1 MCLRVGY
8 WVGRILDA
16 EGPVLSGMDSRSSG
30 RAGSAARTPGLRAA
44 GRDVWPLGLCPTP
57 AVPLLI
63 RELGAAGGLMVSA
76 SHNPPADNGIKVFG
90 ANGAKLSAERQG
102 RVEAGLRGELLIDG
116 ASAQAFGS
124 ARPSSDLLAG
134 YRSALLGSVGG
145 RRLDGVPVVLDLCWG
160 SATACGAEAFQALGA
175 DLTVLHGEPDGT
187 RINVA
192 CGSTQL
198 EPLRQT
204 VIERGAAMG
213 FAFDGDADR
222 MLAVDG
228 RGRVIDGDHVLFLW
242 GSVLQDQQQLPDQRL
257 VATVMSNLGFERAWQ
272 QRGGTLERTPVGDQ
286 HVHAA
291 MLSSGA
297 ALGGEQSGHILA
309 ASHGLCGDGVL
320 TALQLATLCHEQ
332 GISLSDW
339 LDRSFQAYPQKLI
352 NVTVEDR
359 SRRKNWR
366 ECVALTDAI
375 HEAEQAMGATGRILV
390 RASGTEPV
398 LRVMVEAELPD
409 MVEQW
414 STQLAAVA
422 DRYLNA
428 A

>member
-1 MCLRVGY
+1 
-8 WVGRILDA
+8 
-16 EGPVLSGMDSRSSG
+16 
-30 RAGSAARTPGLRAA
+30 
-44 GRDVWPLGLCPTP
+44 
-57 AVPLLI
+57 
-63 RELGAAGGLMVSA
+63 
-76 SHNPPADNGIKVFG
+76 
-90 ANGAKLSAERQG
+90 
-102 RVEAGLRGELLIDG
+102 
-116 ASAQAFGS
+116 
-124 ARPSSDLLAG
+124 
-134 YRSALLGSVGG
+134 
-145 RRLDGVPVVLDLCWG
+145 
-160 SATACGAEAFQALGA
+160 
-175 DLTVLHGEPDGT
+175 
-187 RINVA
+187 
-192 CGSTQL
+192 
-198 EPLRQT
+198 
-204 VIERGAAMG
+204 
-213 FAFDGDADR
+213 
-222 MLAVDG
+222 
-228 RGRVIDGDHVLFLW
+228 
-242 GSVLQDQQQLPDQRL
+242 
-257 VATVMSNLGFERAWQ
+257 
-272 QRGGTLERTPVGDQ
+272 
-286 HVHAA
+286 